1 MKVKL
6 LLFMFCLDFK
16 QSLIITVKDAFN
28 KELI

>member
-1 MKVKL
+1 MTVKL
-6 LLFMFCLDFK
+6 LFVFCLHFK